1 MFDIIALLANVGS
14 IILIPISIVIH
25 FMQVFT
31 LAGIAL
37 GVLGVLGVIGAI
49 IGFVMWFKKTKN
61 TK

>member
-1 MFDIIALLANVGS
+1 VFDIIALLANVIS

-37 GVLGVLGVIGAI
+37 GVLGVIGAI
-49 IGFVMWFKKTKN
+49 IGFVMWFRKTKN